1 MRTVG
6 YAHPTEEA
14 AMSAGEATIPDPDPE
29 RTSTETTSPSDEAKR
44 FQRDD
49 PAAATILPPHRQR
62 HRLHTPESWA
72 LALVDYMLDKFQA
85 DDTTEDG
92 LGHGGLELWLYRLP
106 DGTLRLWLRRESDG
120 SDLGPRLTI
129 QPKP

>member
-29 RTSTETTSPSDEAKR
+29 RTSTETISLGDEAKR

-49 PAAATILPPHRQR
+49 PAAATILLPQRQR
-62 HRLHTPESWA
+62 HRLHTPESWV
-72 LALVDYMLDKFQA
+72 LALVDYMLDNFQA
-85 DDTTEDG
+85 DESTEG
-92 LGHGGLELWLYRLP
+92 ALGASIDLWLYRLP

-120 SDLGPRLTI
+120 SDFGPRLTI